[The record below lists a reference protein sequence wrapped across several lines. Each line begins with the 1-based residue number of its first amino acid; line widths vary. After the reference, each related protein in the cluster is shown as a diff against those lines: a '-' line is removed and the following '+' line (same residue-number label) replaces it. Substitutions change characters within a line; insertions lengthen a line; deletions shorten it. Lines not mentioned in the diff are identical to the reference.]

1 MFEIEAHNMVTCTC
15 KISDENEI
23 KIREYIKKHPD
34 EFQYCSDEEAIIIA
48 IKKLEIDLYSDY
60 VETDSC
66 TTDVQWSEYEE
77 RPARNIIEGK

>member
-48 IKKLEIDLYSDY
+48 IKNLKLIYIAIMWKPILIRWMCNGLSTRKDQQEI
-60 VETDSC
+60 
-66 TTDVQWSEYEE
+66 
-77 RPARNIIEGK
+77 